1 MKKNNSNKHKIFYC
15 YSLISIILFLLFIIS
30 CGSASLNSNVPVD
43 VYVGGNSFI
52 STTNV
57 PVAVY
62 WKNGEMVILSK
73 EYSRVTSIA
82 VKGSDVYAGGYIIKF
97 DPSIPSEY
105 EVASITVPGYWKN
118 GKWVGL
124 SVLAS
129 KKSSSVETIF
139 VAGDDVYT
147 GGYSTDRSNNS
158 VAGYWKN
165 GKWVGL
171 SVLASKK
178 SSTVK
183 TIIIDGN
190 DIYAGGYST
199 DRSNNS
205 VAGYWKN
212 GKWVGLTSDSGYNS
226 CINSIFVVNN
236 DIYACG
242 YMSGKGIRIPVYWKN
257 GECVELISFS
267 DKKYG
272 DTNSFFVSNNN
283 VYVCG
288 ISKNSSGEYIACY
301 WKNSEIKPLLSSD
314 PKYELRVT
322 SLFVSGKDVYIGG
335 YLNHRYYTPF
345 ASIVGGYWKNSE
357 WITLKPMD
365 NKENSEVSSIFVFGK
380 DVYAGGYCNNSN
392 GDHIP
397 GYWKNGEWVDFNIK
411 GGEVSSIVVVPRP
424 IGQ

>member
-15 YSLISIILFLLFIIS
+15 YTLISIIIFSLFIIS
-30 CGSASLNSNVPVD
+30 CGSASLNSNMPVD
-43 VYVGGNSFI
+43 VYVGGQSFI

-62 WKNGEMVILSK
+62 WKNGEMVTLST

-158 VAGYWKN
+158 VA
-165 GKWVGL
+165 
-171 SVLASKK
+171 S
-178 SSTVK
+178 
-183 TIIIDGN
+183 
-190 DIYAGGYST
+190 
-199 DRSNNS
+199 
-205 VAGYWKN
+205 YWKN
-212 GKWVGLTSDSGYNS
+212 GKWVGLTSNSKYDS
-226 CINSIFVVNN
+226 CINSIFVLNN

-242 YMSGKGIRIPVYWKN
+242 YMMGKGIEIPVYWKN
-257 GECVELISFS
+257 GECAELPVLS

-272 DTNSFFVSNNN
+272 ITKSIFVSNNN
-283 VYVCG
+283 VYICG
-288 ISKNSSGEYIACY
+288 SSKNSSGIITACY
-301 WKNSEIKPLLSSD
+301 WKNGEIILLLPSD
-314 PKYELRVT
+314 HKYTLYAN
-322 SLFVSGKDVYIGG
+322 SIFIFGKYVYIGG
-335 YLNHRYYTPF
+335 YLRNKYSTPF
-345 ASIVGGYWKNSE
+345 ARIIAGYWKNEE
-357 WITLKPMD
+357 WMTLNPID
-365 NKENSEVSSIFVFGK
+365 NRKNSEVSSIFVYGK
-380 DVYAGGYCNNSN
+380 DVYAGGYCDNSN
-392 GDHIP
+392 GDTVP
-397 GYWKNGEWVDFNIK
+397 GYWKNGEWVGFNTK
-411 GGEVSSIVVVPRP
+411 GGNDPVSSIVVVPSP
-424 IGQ
+424 AGQ